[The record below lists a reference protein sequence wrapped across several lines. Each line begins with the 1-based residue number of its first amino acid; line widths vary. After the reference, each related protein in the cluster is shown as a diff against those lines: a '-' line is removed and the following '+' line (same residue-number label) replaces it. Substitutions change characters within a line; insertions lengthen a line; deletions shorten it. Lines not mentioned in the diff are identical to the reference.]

1 MWGASARRFRSSYYD
16 SSRDNYHAEHKYVTK
31 RFQLPTLAVAPGG
44 YVLLRTGEYSA
55 DVARLSRPMNHRRV
69 SRQRG
74 RRVSTHTHIIP
85 PAQRGKCRKCRARAR
100 REKIPR
106 PRDGR
111 SRSWGMIGR
120 CQDYR
125 LAPKGGWG
133 RQSGTVTGI
142 FVADGDG
149 GNDDGGG
156 GDGGGYESHRVS

>member
-85 PAQRGKCRKCRARAR
+85 PAQRGKCRKCRARAARENPATPR
-100 REKIPR
+100 REVSILGNDRTVSRLPSRAEGRVGKTVR
-106 PRDGR
+106 NGDGDFR
-111 SRSWGMIGR
+111 SRR
-120 CQDYR
+120 
-125 LAPKGGWG
+125 
-133 RQSGTVTGI
+133 
-142 FVADGDG
+142 
-149 GNDDGGG
+149 
-156 GDGGGYESHRVS
+156 